1 MYEPEWLSVPVGV
14 DAARWMTRRVDRR
27 VLVVAHT
34 LVSVQRLLDVVELVE
49 RDAHVQVV
57 FTRGPDVFCRGV
69 SDFLDAIG
77 AVEIPWRQATH
88 ERFDLALAA
97 AYGGLTELHAP
108 IMVLPHGAG
117 YAKQTP
123 RRDSGGRLTEP
134 PIYGLGTEHLVFEGR
149 VVPTSIVLSHERQ
162 RDLLAQSCPE
172 AVDSALVAGDP
183 CYDRLRASQPLRA
196 DYREALGAGSGR
208 QLVVMAS
215 TWGQHSLFRQEEGL
229 LTRLM
234 RQLDPRRYQVAA
246 LLHPAV
252 WFGHGRRQVRAWLAD
267 ERAGGLILVEPEV
280 DWRAVV
286 VAADYVIGDHGSVP
300 AYAASIGVSVL
311 RIGPPHGEIDEQ
323 SAQAFVAA
331 KAPQL
336 VSSVGIESQLRRAA
350 RELPD
355 DWADTVAARLTSRP
369 GQAHRRLR
377 EEMYAQLGLPVPGR
391 HRAVEPVAMPWLG
404 GVRRYAG

>member
-1 MYEPEWLSVPVGV
+1 MYEPEWLSVPVGI

-49 RDAHVQVV
+49 CDSQVQVV
-57 FTRGPDVFCRGV
+57 YTRGPDVFGRGV
-69 SDFLDAIG
+69 SDFLHAIG
-77 AVEIPWRQATH
+77 AVEISWRQATQ

-97 AYGGLTELHAP
+97 AYGGLAELHAP

-123 RRDSGGRLTEP
+123 RRDTGGQMTDRP
-134 PIYGLGTEHLVFEGR
+134 VYGLGTEHLVFEGR
-149 VVPTSIVLSHERQ
+149 VVPSSIVLSHERQ
-162 RDLLAQSCPE
+162 RDLLARSCPE
-172 AVDSALVAGDP
+172 AVDVALVAGDP
-183 CYDRLRASQPLRA
+183 SYDRLRASTHLRA
-196 DYREALGAGSGR
+196 DYREALGVGSSR

-215 TWGQHSLFRQEEGL
+215 TWGRQSLFRHDAGL
-229 LTRLM
+229 LNRLM

-267 ERAGGLILVEPEV
+267 ERAGGLILIEPEV
-280 DWRAVV
+280 DWRAVI
-286 VAADYVIGDHGSVP
+286 VATDYVIGDHGSVST
-300 AYAASIGVSVL
+300 YAASIGVPVL
-311 RIGPPHGEIDEQ
+311 HTELPHGEIDEQ
-323 SAQAFVAA
+323 SAQAFVATQ
-331 KAPQL
+331 APRL
-336 VSSVGIESQLRRAA
+336 VGSAGLESQLRRAV

-391 HRAVEPVAMPWLG
+391 HRAVEPVTMPRLG
-404 GVRRYAG
+404 GACRYAG